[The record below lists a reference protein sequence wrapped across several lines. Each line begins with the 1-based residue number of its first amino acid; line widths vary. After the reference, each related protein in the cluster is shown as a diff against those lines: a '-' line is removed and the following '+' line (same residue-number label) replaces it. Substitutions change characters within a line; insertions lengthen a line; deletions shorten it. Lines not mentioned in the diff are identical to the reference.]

1 MKKDRI
7 PAPAVEFRHRCSV
20 QIRFNDI
27 DMFGHLNNS
36 VYLQF
41 SDYAKSHYFMQMMDG
56 HFDPRRL
63 GMVVANINCNFYAP
77 TFYEEKI
84 EVLTAVESIATSS
97 LTMEQRIVNEKGDVK
112 CIVRSVMVSF
122 DPNTGESVP
131 VTQQWRDNISAF
143 EGRPM

>member
-1 MKKDRI
+1 MKNTRI
-7 PAPAVEFRHRCSV
+7 PAPQFEFRHRCGV

-41 SDYAKSHYFMQMMDG
+41 ADYAKSRYFMQMMDG

-63 GMVVANINCNFYAP
+63 GMVVANVNCNFYAP
-77 TFYEEKI
+77 TFFEEKI
-84 EVLTAVESIATSS
+84 EVLTGVETINNSS
-97 LTMEQRIVNEKGDVK
+97 LVMEQRIVNDRGDVK

-122 DPNTGESVP
+122 DPATGEAVP
-131 VTQQWRDNISAF
+131 VTDQWRKDISDF
-143 EGRPM
+143 EGRQF